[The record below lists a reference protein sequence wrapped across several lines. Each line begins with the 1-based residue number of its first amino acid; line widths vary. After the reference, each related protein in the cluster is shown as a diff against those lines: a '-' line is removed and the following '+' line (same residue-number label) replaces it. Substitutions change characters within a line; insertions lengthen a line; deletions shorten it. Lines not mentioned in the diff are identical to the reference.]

1 MYFDKINRIK
11 QSMAD
16 LGWTIEDKIGSD
28 GWSNNQIGYFIKFS
42 RFDWHG
48 KFTISLTGHDVFFI
62 GLAKNAF
69 DYEDILNT
77 VHHTAKIARKAW
89 HDFPTSIPYQNANG
103 DIIQD
108 IMIFP
113 WEKGRNDHRRKDKK
127 HTC

>member
-1 MYFDKINRIK
+1 MLFDKINRIK

-16 LGWTIEDKIGSD
+16 LGWTIEEKISSD

-48 KFTISLTGHDVFFI
+48 KFTISLTGHNVFFI

-69 DYEDILNT
+69 DYEEILNT

-89 HDFPTSIPYQNANG
+89 HDFPKSIPYQNAKG
-103 DIIQD
+103 DIIED
-108 IMIFP
+108 LMIFP
-113 WEKGRNDHRRKDKK
+113 WEKGRNIHRRKDKK